1 MEILFFA
8 GGIIAGIIL
17 MRVLFNKEIVGTI
30 KVDSSDP
37 DSPPFLFLEID
48 RGKGELLQ
56 KRELITLRVDLSQK

>member
-8 GGIIAGIIL
+8 GGIVIGIIL
-17 MRVLFNKEIVGTI
+17 TRIMLNKEIVGTI

-56 KRELITLRVDLSQK
+56 KREFITLRVDLSQK